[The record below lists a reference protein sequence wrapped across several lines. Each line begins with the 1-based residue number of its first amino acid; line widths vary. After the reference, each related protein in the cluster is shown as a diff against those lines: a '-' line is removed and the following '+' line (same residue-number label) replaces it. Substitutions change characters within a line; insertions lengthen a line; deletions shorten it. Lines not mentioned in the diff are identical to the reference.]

1 MKGALSLRK
10 PVRTPVVNNCA
21 TTNVTNAYLQLLATI
36 GNGASAIQVQNTSAQ
51 VITLAVGSAGSEK
64 DQVSIGP
71 GLSETFPIELKSGDR
86 LSAKAPIANA
96 TTGALI
102 VNFLQ

>member
-1 MKGALSLRK
+1 MKGALALRS
-10 PVRTPVVNNCA
+10 PVRAPVVNNCA
-21 TTNVTNAYLQLLATI
+21 TTNVTAAYLQLLATI
-36 GNGASAIQVQNTSAQ
+36 GNGCAAVQVQNTSAQ
-51 VITLAVGSAGSEK
+51 VITLAVGAAGSEK
-64 DQVSIGP
+64 DKFSIGP
-71 GLSETFPIELKSGDR
+71 GLSEMFPLELKSGDR